1 MGSTGPAKRFLTYLR
16 RRLGSHVRNRKSQ
29 LPITPA
35 PMRSALLQWTLGYL
49 AGVLLGNTL
58 GCHSSVGK
66 SLAILSIAGLL
77 VAMRWRWLWPL
88 GLPVVAAALG
98 LWAQALPFASPLSS
112 SQDSSSQP
120 AIEAKSSSELDDRW
134 LLEGIVCGDVRSTAS
149 GIQLSLVPQALQP
162 LGWPSSATDSM
173 PRQLLRRMG
182 HAPWQIRVLGSPHE
196 SIWPGDRLRL
206 AVPLHALQQ
215 GFVGQAATQRAGLAE
230 PHLRTIHLVR
240 DAVLRVVDQEVP
252 PLREAPGSGPAL
264 AGMLGDDACPQPIW
278 LLRRMAQARQAL
290 LFSQALAW
298 TKLPHWLR
306 GLDAPAE
313 AAFVRAITLGERS
326 ALRRVDIERSAQGK
340 PAIEAQIKEAGV
352 YHILSVS
359 GLHMSSVGLV
369 FFGLASW
376 FLRCLQGLLAHTRW
390 AATWLA
396 QRWAALATLPVLL
409 AYTLISGSEP
419 PTVRAAIALGLYL
432 LGQIF
437 SRRARL
443 REGLALAVLWAGLPL
458 GPEGTPHRLFSPSLI
473 LSFAATLGIAY
484 LRPLTTW
491 LRRGSEP
498 RCIPRA
504 LLRCGTPGRISRI
517 LFALGR
523 LLVRLLDASLAA
535 LLTTL
540 PLLAYYFAEIQG
552 ASLLGNFT
560 LTPVAELVTLPCGL
574 LAALSAVIW
583 PPLSLPFAALAAIS
597 ARFSLWLA
605 HCLAGLGLSLRTAAP
620 CLLLVALWFVGLI
633 CLHRRPAW
641 GRLILAASLLAHL
654 LIGWCI
660 PHSLRLTFLD
670 VGQGDAAV
678 AELPGGA
685 VVVIDT
691 GRPGLHHSA
700 ALPSTGHESLVPWAS
715 PDSAQAILG
724 PFLRRRGH
732 HRIDLLIVSHR
743 HPDHMGGALTLLQQ
757 FDVDVLWLT
766 RPARLPRLDR
776 EADSLATAE
785 EALIRVARQRGTLV
799 AVPHQQTLSGV
810 LIDVLGPCPSP
821 ARCRAQARSDWHE
834 NDNSLVVA
842 LRYAG
847 RRVIMTGDIEEAA
860 EAALCQLQPNAA
872 LRADVLKLPHH
883 GSRTSSSQALLQAV
897 SPALAIA
904 SLGRFNRFGFPHP
917 ETLQRLSAQ
926 RLPVLRTD
934 LSGSIRVEI
943 QPSGDLHVQSQAD
956 APPWS
961 AWLPWRAV
969 H

>member
-1 MGSTGPAKRFLTYLR
+1 
-16 RRLGSHVRNRKSQ
+16 
-29 LPITPA
+29 
-35 PMRSALLQWTLGYL
+35 MRSALLQWTLGYL
-49 AGVLLGNTL
+49 AGVLLGNAL
-58 GCHSSVGK
+58 GCRSSVGK
-66 SLAILSIAGLL
+66 SLAILSIVGLL
-77 VAMRWRWLWPL
+77 VAVRRRWIWPL
-88 GLPVVAAALG
+88 GLPIVAGALG
-98 LWAQALPFASPLSS
+98 LWAQALPFYSPLPS
-112 SQDSSSQP
+112 SQDSPSQP
-120 AIEAKSSSELDDRW
+120 LIDATSSRGLDDRW
-134 LLEGIVCGDVRSTAS
+134 LLEGVVCGDVRSTAS
-149 GIQLSLVPQALQP
+149 GIQLSLVPQALHP
-162 LGWPSSATDSM
+162 LGWPSPATESM
-173 PRQLLRRMG
+173 PGQLLRRMG
-182 HAPWQIRVLGSPHE
+182 HAPWQVRVLGSPHE

-215 GFVGQAATQRAGLAE
+215 GLADQAATRRAGPVE
-230 PHLRTIHLVR
+230 PHLHTIHLVR
-240 DAVLRVVDQEVP
+240 DAVLRLVDQVDQDVSALGGALESVP
-252 PLREAPGSGPAL
+252 TRTGMHSAAL
-264 AGMLGDDACPQPIW
+264 CPQPIW

-290 LFSQALAW
+290 LFSQAVAW
-298 TKLPHWLR
+298 AQLPPWLR

-313 AAFVRAITLGERS
+313 AAFVQAITLGERS

-376 FLRCLQGLLAHTRW
+376 FLRCLQGLLAQTRW
-390 AATWLA
+390 AATWIA

-432 LGQIF
+432 LGQLF

-458 GPEGTPHRLFSPSLI
+458 GPEGTPHKLFSPSLI

-491 LRRGSEP
+491 LRRENEP
-498 RCIPRA
+498 RCVPRA
-504 LLRCGTPGRISRI
+504 LLCCDAPSRISRF
-517 LFALGR
+517 LFTIGR
-523 LLVRLLDASLAA
+523 LVARLLDASLAA

-605 HCLAGLGLSLRTAAP
+605 HTLAGLGLSLRTAAP

-641 GRLILAASLLAHL
+641 GRLLLAASLLAHL
-654 LIGWCI
+654 LVAWWA
-660 PHSLRLTFLD
+660 PRSLRLTFLD

-691 GRPGLHHSA
+691 GRPGLRHSA
-700 ALPSTGHESLVPWAS
+700 ALLPTGHEPLVPWGSA
-715 PDSAQAILG
+715 DSAQAILG

-732 HRIDLLIVSHR
+732 HRIDLLIISHR

-757 FDVDVLWLT
+757 FDVDILWLPQ
-766 RPARLPRLDR
+766 PARLPRLDR

-785 EALIRVARQRGTLV
+785 EAVRRIARQRGTLV
-799 AVPHQQTLSGV
+799 AVPHPQTLSGV
-810 LIDVLGPCPSP
+810 QIDVLSPCPNP
-821 ARCRAQARSDWHE
+821 AHCRAQARSDWHE

-847 RRVIMTGDIEEAA
+847 RRVLMTGDIEEAA
-860 EAALCQLQPNAA
+860 EEALCQLQPTAA

-883 GSRTSSSQALLQAV
+883 GSRTSSSEALLQAV

-934 LSGSIRVEI
+934 FSGSIRVEI